1 MLGQDCLF
9 VCNKCKLA
17 TMVKGLFVVK
27 RLAHNCI
34 QCKLFSSATLVA
46 ARLLAIK
53 RFCERFHL

>member
-46 ARLLAIK
+46 ASY
-53 RFCERFHL
+53 